1 MAVQVIASYLNDKY
15 SDEGASFELHSPEDR
30 ANDLLARRMIDSYI
44 CPIQVYTPFLP
55 RWSARAPY
63 Q

>member
-1 MAVQVIASYLNDKY
+1 MQVIALYLNDKY

-44 CPIQVYTPFLP
+44 CPIQVHTPTYP
-55 RWSARAPY
+55 RRSARAPP
-63 Q
+63 